1 MMLMFMWS
9 LKKVVIN
16 SKKTFQQKNL
26 QKTENRVQFVNDCA
40 NYINRSKRSDRARRS
55 AKNVG
60 CDIFFWLMHF
70 GLFCLITNNSCDKT
84 VREPKYHH
92 KYQSRKQDP
101 QQTEFTVTAVRRHC
115 TDWYEI
121 WALTDHEIFY
131 IKIEM
136 DLRKFSIGPFSET
149 EKGF

>member
-60 CDIFFWLMHF
+60 CDDIFFWLMHF

-92 KYQSRKQDP
+92 KYHRRKQDL
-101 QQTEFTVTAVRRHC
+101 QQTEFTVLWVEYVKNWLKYSGEITTSSITAKMLPNLC
-115 TDWYEI
+115 C
-121 WALTDHEIFY
+121 IF
-131 IKIEM
+131 
-136 DLRKFSIGPFSET
+136 RQQ
-149 EKGF
+149 